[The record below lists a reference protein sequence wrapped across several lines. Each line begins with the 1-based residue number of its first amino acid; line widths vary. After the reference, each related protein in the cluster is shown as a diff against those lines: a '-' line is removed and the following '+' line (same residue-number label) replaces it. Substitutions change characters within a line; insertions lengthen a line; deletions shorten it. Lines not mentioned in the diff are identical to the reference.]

1 MEFTQE
7 MAFFDSYIRP
17 VLDIALMAYLLYQ
30 LYDIIEKTRALQII
44 KIIVYMAALYTAA
57 YLLKLDTVLW
67 VYARMTPAAVVI
79 LAIIY
84 QPELRRA
91 FTNISSG
98 SSGIF
103 RIVNKTST
111 EQIETV
117 LNAMQVLSSKGRGAL
132 LVFPRRIPV
141 KGIVDSGT
149 RLQADISNA
158 LLLTIFDHDTPLHDG
173 AAIISGGKIQ
183 SAGCFLPISQ
193 QADIRKSFGSRH
205 RAALGM
211 AEDSDAVVLIVSEET
226 GAISLAYNANLYYD
240 LATETVRRSLIAL
253 LNYQDVLPEEME
265 DASDETE

>member
-1 MEFTQE
+1 MNWSE
-7 MAFFDSYIRP
+7 DIGIIHDIILP
-17 VLDIALMAYLLYQ
+17 VLDIAVIAYILYWV
-30 LYDIIEKTRALQII
+30 YDLIEKTRAIQII
-44 KIIVYMAALYTAA
+44 KVIIYMIALYTAA
-57 YLLKLDTVLW
+57 YFLNLTTLLWIYANITPVVLI
-67 VYARMTPAAVVI
+67 I

-91 FTNISSG
+91 FTSMASR

-103 RIVNKTST
+103 RLANKTST
-111 EQIETV
+111 EQIETII
-117 LNAMQVLSSKGRGAL
+117 NAMQVLSSKGRGAL
-132 LVFPRRIPV
+132 IVFPRRLDV
-141 KGIVDSGT
+141 KNIVESGT
-149 RLQADISNA
+149 RIQGDISNA
-158 LLLTIFDHDTPLHDG
+158 LLLTLFDHDTPLHDG
-173 AAIISGGKIQ
+173 AVIISGGKIQ

-240 LATETVRRSLIAL
+240 LVPETVRRSLIAL

-265 DASDETE
+265 DASDENE